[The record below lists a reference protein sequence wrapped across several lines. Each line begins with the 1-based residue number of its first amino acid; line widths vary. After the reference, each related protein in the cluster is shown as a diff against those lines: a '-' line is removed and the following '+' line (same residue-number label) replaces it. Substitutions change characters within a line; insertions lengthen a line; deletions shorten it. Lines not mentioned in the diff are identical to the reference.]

1 MEIFEN
7 LTLQNIDYS
16 IEHLVKGEYE
26 GCKFINCNFSNV
38 DLSYYVFIDCIFEG
52 CNLSLTKIH

>member
-26 GCKFINCNFSNV
+26 GCKFINCNFCNGFNV
-38 DLSYYVFIDCIFEG
+38 YLPGHCSLVTGYFIC
-52 CNLSLTKIH
+52 